1 MFLPPLPPGASL
13 RLEVLG
19 LRLSYLPRRCPV
31 HAGEEYNSGTQVYMQ
46 RWRGGTMTIQERED
60 EIARLMDKL
69 GE

>member
-1 MFLPPLPPGASL
+1 
-13 RLEVLG
+13 
-19 LRLSYLPRRCPV
+19 
-31 HAGEEYNSGTQVYMQ
+31 VYMQ